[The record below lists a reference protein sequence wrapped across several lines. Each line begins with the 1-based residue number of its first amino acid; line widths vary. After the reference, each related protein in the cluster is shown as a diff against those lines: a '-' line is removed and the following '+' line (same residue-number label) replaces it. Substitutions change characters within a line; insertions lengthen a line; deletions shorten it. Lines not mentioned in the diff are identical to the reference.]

1 MWLRSLV
8 ILSGIL
14 LAPALFAQ
22 DGMEETEPVLLTQT
36 LIVDGLKGEEG
47 LLCHFVYDETGE
59 FPANPATAIAAGCAP
74 VTGSSMTISLGL
86 PAGEYAISLF
96 QDVDMSGAL
105 EYDEASGFPL
115 EPIGFSNNP
124 VLLGPPVFEDCALIL
139 DSESPEI
146 NISLI
151 SII

>member
-1 MWLRSLV
+1 MRLRSLMV
-8 ILSGIL
+8 LFGMC

-22 DGMEETEPVLLTQT
+22 DGMDETGPVLLTQT

-59 FPANPATAIAAGCAP
+59 FPANPTTAIAAGCAP
-74 VTGSSMTISLGL
+74 VTGPSMIISLEL

-124 VLLGPPVFEDCALIL
+124 VLVGPPVFADCALTL

-151 SII
+151 SIL